1 MKLMSIVYEQ
11 LEATALTLSRQEKA
25 ALALALINDLESAE
39 DPNVEQLWIAEIE
52 SRLAAYEAGS
62 LKTIPGAKA
71 FAEIRRLLK

>member
-39 DPNVEQLWIAEIE
+39 DPNVEQLWIAEVE

-62 LKTIPGAKA
+62 LKTIPGEEA